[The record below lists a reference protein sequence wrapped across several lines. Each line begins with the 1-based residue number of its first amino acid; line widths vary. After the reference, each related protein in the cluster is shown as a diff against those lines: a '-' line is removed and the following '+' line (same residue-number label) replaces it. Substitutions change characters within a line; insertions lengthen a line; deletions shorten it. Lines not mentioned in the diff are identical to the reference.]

1 MASSTPIQPGAHWS
15 EQWRILT
22 YTGGDEDLTDA
33 DLSWT
38 LETLE
43 GTVILALNSDDNP
56 ASFGTFDG
64 DGASS
69 ASGPYARVTL
79 DDTQTTGLTV
89 GRYRHQLTATLS
101 TGVVIK
107 SQVHPINVSEV
118 L

>member
-1 MASSTPIQPGAHWS
+1 MASSTAIQPGATWA

-22 YTGGDEDLTDA
+22 YVGLDEDLTDA
-33 DLSWT
+33 DLAWT

-43 GTVILALNSDDNP
+43 GTVILSLNSDDNA
-56 ASFGTFDG
+56 ASFGLFDG

-79 DDTQTTGLTV
+79 DDSQTTGIAT
-89 GRYRHQLTATLS
+89 GRYRHQITITLA

-107 SQVHPINVSEV
+107 SQVHPIIVEEV